1 MPKLFFKIQGIAGE
15 LRNGDVDQIM
25 GKDKLKDTQEGQTR
39 FPGDRNISKTNYTSV
54 SLEFFHTNPGWVK
67 AKM

>member
-1 MPKLFFKIQGIAGE
+1 MPKMFFKIQGLAGE

-39 FPGDRNISKTNYTSV
+39 FPGDRNISKTNYKSV
-54 SLEFFHTNPGWVK
+54 SL
-67 AKM
+67 